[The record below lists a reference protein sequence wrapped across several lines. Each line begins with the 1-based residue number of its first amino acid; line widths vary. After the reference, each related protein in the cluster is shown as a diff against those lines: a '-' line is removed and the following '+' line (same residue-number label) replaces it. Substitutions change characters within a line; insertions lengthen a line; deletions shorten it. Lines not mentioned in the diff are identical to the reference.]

1 MTATSIQ
8 SKNLTMKPISDNNL
22 EMSSMTLKSQAKC
35 EVMTSAS
42 MIDRIEKVLTCSIPR
57 TSVSV
62 FEMTKLVT
70 CKIGMWWSYQS
81 LDEKEEFKVFRINK
95 SPNKY

>member
-22 EMSSMTLKSQAKC
+22 EMSSMTLRGQAKC

-42 MIDRIEKVLTCSIPR
+42 MIDRTEKVLTCSR
-57 TSVSV
+57 GK
-62 FEMTKLVT
+62 FEAHGQIHL
-70 CKIGMWWSYQS
+70 C
-81 LDEKEEFKVFRINK
+81 
-95 SPNKY
+95 P

>member
-1 MTATSIQ
+1 
-8 SKNLTMKPISDNNL
+8 MKPISDNNL

-62 FEMTKLVT
+62 FEMTKL
-70 CKIGMWWSYQS
+70 
-81 LDEKEEFKVFRINK
+81 
-95 SPNKY
+95 

>member
-8 SKNLTMKPISDNNL
+8 SKNLTMKPISNNNL

-62 FEMTKLVT
+62 FEMTKL
-70 CKIGMWWSYQS
+70 
-81 LDEKEEFKVFRINK
+81 
-95 SPNKY
+95 